1 MSLPPSSA
9 SSSVNLNPSES
20 VLESKRNSLS
30 FSDSFDQS
38 SPLTQRRNLVIP
50 QLETS
55 EQLLHLSGA
64 TFNEISTDR
73 PCLTN
78 PQPRPI
84 STGEIVSNL
93 QKLAAQQ
100 RWSNN
105 QPLVHT
111 LSNSSSSQYDAREEN
126 VDAKP
131 ILLQLIANIQRQQ
144 QEQQQVQHLKALV
157 SFCLRSRVQI
167 YNV

>member
-84 STGEIVSNL
+84 STSEIVSNL

-111 LSNSSSSQYDAREEN
+111 LSNSSSSQYGEEN
-126 VDAKP
+126 VDTKP

-167 YNV
+167 